1 MTKLTKKK
9 KQLLELVNPENTY
22 SLEEAMNIFQTVK
35 SNKFDESVDIA
46 LRLGIDPGKSD
57 QNVRGAI
64 TLPHSL
70 GKTVTVAVFADGD
83 QAKEANDAGADFVGM
98 EDLAEK
104 FKKEE
109 IEVDVVISSQAAMK
123 IVGQLGQV
131 LGPKG
136 LMPNP
141 KTGTV
146 TEKVGEAINNAKSG
160 QVRFR
165 TDKNGILHGC
175 IGKVSFTSSQI
186 QENAAAMLEEVKK
199 LKPATAKGAYIR
211 SVALSSTMG
220 PGVKVTPASLVVV

>member
-9 KQLLELVNPENTY
+9 KILMEILNPENTY
-22 SLEEAMNIFQTVK
+22 SLEEAINIFQQVK
-35 SNKFDESVDIA
+35 SSKFDESIDIA
-46 LRLGIDPGKSD
+46 LRLGVEPGKSD

-70 GKTVTVAVFADGD
+70 GKKVTVAVFADGD
-83 QAKEANDAGADFVGM
+83 QAKEASDAGADFVGM
-98 EDLAEK
+98 EDLSEK

-175 IGKVSFTSSQI
+175 IGKVSFSSNQI

-199 LKPATAKGAYIR
+199 LKPATAKGAYIQ

-220 PGVKVTPASLVVV
+220 PGVKVAPASLVV

>member
-1 MTKLTKKK
+1 MSKLSKKK
-9 KQLLELVNPENTY
+9 KQLLELVDPENTY
-22 SLEEAMNIFQTVK
+22 SLEEAMNIFQTIK

-109 IEVDVVISSQAAMK
+109 IDVDVVISSQAAMK

-175 IGKVSFTSSQI
+175 IGKVSFSSSQI

-199 LKPATAKGAYIR
+199 LKPATAKGSYIR

-220 PGVKVTPASLVVV
+220 PGVKVTPASLVI

>member
-1 MTKLTKKK
+1 MAKLTKKK
-9 KQLLELVNPENTY
+9 KQLLELVDPENTH

-35 SNKFDESVDIA
+35 SNRFDESVDIA

-70 GKTVTVAVFADGD
+70 GKTVAVAVFADGD
-83 QAKEANDAGADFVGM
+83 QAKEANDAGAEFVGM

-109 IEVDVVISSQAAMK
+109 INVDVVISSQSAMK

-146 TEKVGEAINNAKSG
+146 TEKVGDAINNAKSG

-175 IGKVSFTSSQI
+175 IGKVSFSSNQI

-220 PGVKVTPASLVVV
+220 PGVKVSPASFVV

>member
-9 KQLLELVNPENTY
+9 KQLLELVDPENTY
-22 SLEEAMNIFQTVK
+22 SLEEAMNIFQSVK
-35 SNKFDESVDIA
+35 SGKFDESVDIA

-83 QAKEANDAGADFVGM
+83 QAKDASDAGADFVGM

-175 IGKVSFTSSQI
+175 IGKVSFSSSQI

-220 PGVKVTPASLVVV
+220 PGVKVSSTSLVV

>member
-109 IEVDVVISSQAAMK
+109 IVVDVVISSQAAMK

-175 IGKVSFTSSQI
+175 IGKVSFSSSQI

-220 PGVKVTPASLVVV
+220 PGVKVTPASLVV

>member
-1 MTKLTKKK
+1 MTRLTKKK

-109 IEVDVVISSQAAMK
+109 IDVDVVISSQAAMK

-175 IGKVSFTSSQI
+175 IGKVSFSSSQI
-186 QENAAAMLEEVKK
+186 QENAAAMLDEVKK

-220 PGVKVTPASLVVV
+220 PGVKVTPASLVV

>member
-9 KQLLELVNPENTY
+9 KQLLELVDPENTY
-22 SLEEAMNIFQTVK
+22 SLEEAMNIFQSVK
-35 SNKFDESVDIA
+35 SGKFDESVDIA
-46 LRLGIDPGKSD
+46 LRLGVDPGKSD

-175 IGKVSFTSSQI
+175 IGKVSFSSSQI

-220 PGVKVTPASLVVV
+220 PGVKVSPTSLVV

>member
-1 MTKLTKKK
+1 MTRLTKKK

-22 SLEEAMNIFQTVK
+22 SLEEAVSIFQSVK

-83 QAKEANDAGADFVGM
+83 QAKDANEAGADFVGM

-109 IEVDVVISSQAAMK
+109 IEVDVVIASQAAMK

-146 TEKVGEAINNAKSG
+146 TDKVGEAINNAKSG

-175 IGKVSFTSSQI
+175 IGKVSFSSTQI

-211 SVALSSTMG
+211 SIALSSTMG
-220 PGVKVTPASLVVV
+220 PGVKVAPASLVV

>member
-9 KQLLELVNPENTY
+9 KQLLELVDPENTY
-22 SLEEAMNIFQTVK
+22 SLEEAINIFQSVK
-35 SNKFDESVDIA
+35 SDKFDESVDIA
-46 LRLGIDPGKSD
+46 LRLGVDPGKSD

-175 IGKVSFTSSQI
+175 IGKVSFSSSQI

-220 PGVKVTPASLVVV
+220 PGVKVSPTSLVV

>member
-9 KQLLELVNPENTY
+9 KQLLELVDPENTY
-22 SLEEAMNIFQTVK
+22 SLEEAMNIFQSVK
-35 SNKFDESVDIA
+35 SDKFDESVDIA
-46 LRLGIDPGKSD
+46 LRLGVDPGKSD

-175 IGKVSFTSSQI
+175 IGKVSFSSSQI

-220 PGVKVTPASLVVV
+220 PGVKVTPAAVV

>member
-1 MTKLTKKK
+1 MTRLTKKK

-22 SLEEAMNIFQTVK
+22 SLEEAMDIFQTVK

-109 IEVDVVISSQAAMK
+109 IDVDVVISSQAAMK

-175 IGKVSFTSSQI
+175 IGKVSFSSSQI

-199 LKPATAKGAYIR
+199 LKPASAKGAYIR

-220 PGVKVTPASLVVV
+220 PGVKVTPASLVV

>member
-9 KQLLELVNPENTY
+9 KQLLELVNPENIY

-46 LRLGIDPGKSD
+46 LRLCIDPGKSD

-70 GKTVTVAVFADGD
+70 GKTVSVAVFADGD

-123 IVGQLGQV
+123 IVGQLGQI

-199 LKPATAKGAYIR
+199 LKPATAKGSYIR

>member
-1 MTKLTKKK
+1 MSKITKKK
-9 KQLLELVNPENTY
+9 KQLLELVDPENTY
-22 SLEEAMNIFQTVK
+22 SLEEAMNIFQSVK

-70 GKTVTVAVFADGD
+70 GKSVTIAVFADGD
-83 QAKEANDAGADFVGM
+83 QAKDANKAGADFVGM

-104 FKKEE
+104 FKNEE
-109 IEVDVVISSQAAMK
+109 INVDVVISSQTAMK

-146 TEKVGEAINNAKSG
+146 TDKVGEAINNAKSG

-175 IGKVSFTSSQI
+175 IGKVSFSASQI

-220 PGVKVTPASLVVV
+220 PGVKVTPASLVL

>member
-9 KQLLELVNPENTY
+9 KQLLELVDPENTY

-109 IEVDVVISSQAAMK
+109 IDVDVVISSQAAMK

-136 LMPNP
+136 LMPNT

-175 IGKVSFTSSQI
+175 IGKVSFSSSQI

-199 LKPATAKGAYIR
+199 LKPATAKGSYIR
-211 SVALSSTMG
+211 SVALSSSMG
-220 PGVKVTPASLVVV
+220 PGVKVTPASLVV

>member
-9 KQLLELVNPENTY
+9 KQLLELVDPENTY
-22 SLEEAMNIFQTVK
+22 SLEEAMNIFQSVK
-35 SNKFDESVDIA
+35 SGKFDESVDIA

-83 QAKEANDAGADFVGM
+83 QAKDASDAGADFVGM

-104 FKKEE
+104 LKKEE

-175 IGKVSFTSSQI
+175 IGKVSFSSSQI

-220 PGVKVTPASLVVV
+220 PGVKVSPTSLVV

>member
-9 KQLLELVNPENTY
+9 KQLLELVDPENTY
-22 SLEEAMNIFQTVK
+22 SLEEAMNIFQTIK

-109 IEVDVVISSQAAMK
+109 IDVDVVISSQAAMK

-175 IGKVSFTSSQI
+175 IGKVSFSSNQI

-199 LKPATAKGAYIR
+199 LKPATAKGVYIH

-220 PGVKVTPASLVVV
+220 PGVKVAPASLSL

>member
-1 MTKLTKKK
+1 MSKLTKKK
-9 KQLLELVNPENTY
+9 KQLLELVDPENTY
-22 SLEEAMNIFQTVK
+22 SLEEAMNIFQSVK

-70 GKTVTVAVFADGD
+70 GKTITVAVFADGD
-83 QAKEANDAGADFVGM
+83 QAKDANDAGADFVGM

-104 FKKEE
+104 FKQEE
-109 IEVDVVISSQAAMK
+109 IDVDVVISSQAAMK

-175 IGKVSFTSSQI
+175 IGKVSFTSNQI

-211 SVALSSTMG
+211 SVALSSSMG
-220 PGVKVTPASLVVV
+220 PGVKVAPSSLVV

>member
-1 MTKLTKKK
+1 MTKLSKKK
-9 KQLLELVNPENTY
+9 KQLIELVDPENTY
-22 SLEEAMNIFQTVK
+22 SLEEAMNIFQSVK
-35 SNKFDESVDIA
+35 SKNFDESVDIA

-70 GKTVTVAVFADGD
+70 GKTITVAVFADGD
-83 QAKEANDAGADFVGM
+83 QAKDANDAGADFVGM

-104 FKKEE
+104 FKNEE
-109 IEVDVVISSQAAMK
+109 IDVDVVISSQAAMK

-146 TEKVGEAINNAKSG
+146 TEKVVEAIYNAKSG

-175 IGKVSFTSSQI
+175 IGKVSFSSTQI

-211 SVALSSTMG
+211 SIALSSSMG
-220 PGVKVTPASLVVV
+220 PGVKVSPASLVI

>member
-199 LKPATAKGAYIR
+199 LKPATAKGSYIR

-220 PGVKVTPASLVVV
+220 PGVKVTPASLVV

>member
-1 MTKLTKKK
+1 MTRLTKKK
-9 KQLLELVNPENTY
+9 KLLMEILNPENTY
-22 SLEEAMNIFQTVK
+22 TLEEAINIFQQVK
-35 SNKFDESVDIA
+35 SSKFDESIDIA
-46 LRLGIDPGKSD
+46 LRLGVDPGKSD

-70 GKTVTVAVFADGD
+70 GKKVTVAVFADGD
-83 QAKEANDAGADFVGM
+83 QAKEASDAGADFVGM
-98 EDLAEK
+98 EDLSEK

-109 IEVDVVISSQAAMK
+109 IDVDVVISSQAAMK

-141 KTGTV
+141 KSGTV

-175 IGKVSFTSSQI
+175 IGKVSFSSNQI

-199 LKPATAKGAYIR
+199 LKPATAKGAYIQ

-220 PGVKVTPASLVVV
+220 PGVKVAPASLVV

>member
-9 KQLLELVNPENTY
+9 KQLLELVDPENTY
-22 SLEEAMNIFQTVK
+22 SLEEAMHIFQSVK
-35 SNKFDESVDIA
+35 SNNFDESVDIA
-46 LRLGIDPGKSD
+46 LRLGIDSGKSD

-70 GKTVTVAVFADGD
+70 GKTVIVAVFADGD
-83 QAKEANDAGADFVGM
+83 QAKDANDAGADFVGM

-109 IEVDVVISSQAAMK
+109 VDVDVVISSQAAMK
-123 IVGQLGQV
+123 IVGQLGQG

-175 IGKVSFTSSQI
+175 IGKVSFSSTQI

-211 SVALSSTMG
+211 SIALSSTMG
-220 PGVKVTPASLVVV
+220 PGVKVAPASLVI

>member
-9 KQLLELVNPENTY
+9 KILMEILNPENTY
-22 SLEEAMNIFQTVK
+22 SLKEAINIFQQVK
-35 SNKFDESVDIA
+35 SSKFDESIDIA
-46 LRLGIDPGKSD
+46 LRLGVDPGKSD

-70 GKTVTVAVFADGD
+70 GKKVTVAVFADGD
-83 QAKEANDAGADFVGM
+83 QAKEASDAGADFVGM
-98 EDLAEK
+98 EDLSEK

-175 IGKVSFTSSQI
+175 IGKVSFSSNQI

-199 LKPATAKGAYIR
+199 LKPATAKGAYIQ

-220 PGVKVTPASLVVV
+220 PGVKVAPASLVV

>member
-9 KQLLELVNPENTY
+9 KILMEILNPENTY
-22 SLEEAMNIFQTVK
+22 SLEEAINIFQQVK
-35 SNKFDESVDIA
+35 SSKFDESIDIA
-46 LRLGIDPGKSD
+46 LRLGVDPGKSD

-70 GKTVTVAVFADGD
+70 GKKVTVAVFADGD
-83 QAKEANDAGADFVGM
+83 QAKEASDAGADFVGM
-98 EDLAEK
+98 EDLSEK

-175 IGKVSFTSSQI
+175 IGKVSFSSNQI

-199 LKPATAKGAYIR
+199 LKPATAKGAYIQ

-220 PGVKVTPASLVVV
+220 PGVKIAPASLVV

>member
-1 MTKLTKKK
+1 MSKLTKKQK
-9 KQLLELVNPENTY
+9 IIQEKLDPEKTY
-22 SLEEAMNIFQTVK
+22 SVDEAIDIIQSVK
-35 SNKFDESVDIA
+35 SEKFDETIDISVK
-46 LRLGIDPGKSD
+46 LGVDSNKSD

-109 IEVDVVISSQAAMK
+109 IDVDVVISSQAAMK

-175 IGKVSFTSSQI
+175 IGKVSFSSSQI

-199 LKPATAKGAYIR
+199 LKPATAKGSYIR

-220 PGVKVTPASLVVV
+220 PGVKVTPASLVV

>member
-9 KQLLELVNPENTY
+9 KQLLELVDPENTY
-22 SLEEAMNIFQTVK
+22 SLEEAMNIFQSVK
-35 SNKFDESVDIA
+35 SGKFDESVDIA

-83 QAKEANDAGADFVGM
+83 QAKDASDAGADFVGM

-175 IGKVSFTSSQI
+175 IGKVSFSSSQI

-211 SVALSSTMG
+211 SVALSSSMG
-220 PGVKVTPASLVVV
+220 PGVKVSPTSLVV

>member
-9 KQLLELVNPENTY
+9 KQLLELVNPENIY

-109 IEVDVVISSQAAMK
+109 IDVDVVISSQAAMK

-175 IGKVSFTSSQI
+175 IGKVSFSSSQI

-199 LKPATAKGAYIR
+199 LKPATAKGTYIR

-220 PGVKVTPASLVVV
+220 PGVKVTPASLVV

>member
-9 KQLLELVNPENTY
+9 KQLLELVDPENTY
-22 SLEEAMNIFQTVK
+22 SLEEAMDIFQSVK
-35 SNKFDESVDIA
+35 SKKFDESVDIA
-46 LRLGIDPGKSD
+46 LRLGVDPGKSD

-141 KTGTV
+141 KTGAV

-175 IGKVSFTSSQI
+175 IGKVSFSSSQI

-220 PGVKVTPASLVVV
+220 PGVKVSPTSLVV

>member
-9 KQLLELVNPENTY
+9 KQLLELVDPENTY
-22 SLEEAMNIFQTVK
+22 SLEEAMNIFQSVK

-46 LRLGIDPGKSD
+46 LRLGVDPGKSD

-83 QAKEANDAGADFVGM
+83 QAKDASDAGADFVGM

-175 IGKVSFTSSQI
+175 IGKVSFSSSQI

-220 PGVKVTPASLVVV
+220 PGVKVSPTSLVV

>member
-9 KQLLELVNPENTY
+9 KLLMEILNPENTY
-22 SLEEAMNIFQTVK
+22 SLEEAINIFQQVK
-35 SNKFDESVDIA
+35 SSKFDESIDIA
-46 LRLGIDPGKSD
+46 LRLGVDPGKSD

-70 GKTVTVAVFADGD
+70 GKKVTVAVFADGD
-83 QAKEANDAGADFVGM
+83 QAKEASDAGADFVGM
-98 EDLAEK
+98 EDLSDK

-175 IGKVSFTSSQI
+175 IGKVSFSSNQI

-199 LKPATAKGAYIR
+199 LKPATAKGAYIQ

-220 PGVKVTPASLVVV
+220 PGVKVAPASFVV

>member
-9 KQLLELVNPENTY
+9 KQLLELVDPENTY
-22 SLEEAMNIFQTVK
+22 SLEEAMNIFQSVK
-35 SNKFDESVDIA
+35 SNNFDESIDIA
-46 LRLGIDPGKSD
+46 LRLGIDSGKSD

-70 GKTVTVAVFADGD
+70 GKTVIVAVFADGD
-83 QAKEANDAGADFVGM
+83 QAKDANDAGADFVGM

-109 IEVDVVISSQAAMK
+109 VDVDVVISSQAAMK

-175 IGKVSFTSSQI
+175 IGKVSFSSTQI
-186 QENAAAMLEEVKK
+186 QENAAVMLEEVKK

-211 SVALSSTMG
+211 SIALSSTMG
-220 PGVKVTPASLVVV
+220 PGVKVAPASLVT

>member
-9 KQLLELVNPENTY
+9 KQLLELVDPENTY
-22 SLEEAMNIFQTVK
+22 SLEEAMNIFQSVK
-35 SNKFDESVDIA
+35 SGKFDESVDIA

-83 QAKEANDAGADFVGM
+83 QAKDANDAGADFVGM

-175 IGKVSFTSSQI
+175 IGKVSFSSSQI

-220 PGVKVTPASLVVV
+220 PGVKVSPTSIVV

>member
-9 KQLLELVNPENTY
+9 KQLLELVDPENTY
-22 SLEEAMNIFQTVK
+22 SLEEAINIFQSVK
-35 SNKFDESVDIA
+35 SDKFDESVDIA
-46 LRLGIDPGKSD
+46 LRLGVDPGKSD

-83 QAKEANDAGADFVGM
+83 QAKDANDAGADFVGM

-175 IGKVSFTSSQI
+175 IGKVSFSSSQI

-220 PGVKVTPASLVVV
+220 PGVKVSPTSLVV

>member
-1 MTKLTKKK
+1 MTNLTKKK
-9 KQLLELVNPENTY
+9 KQLLELVNPENIY
-22 SLEEAMNIFQTVK
+22 SLDEAMNIFQEVK
-35 SNKFDESVDIA
+35 STKFDESVDIA
-46 LRLGIDPGKSD
+46 IRLGVDPGKSD

-70 GKTVTVAVFADGD
+70 GKTVAVAVFADGD
-83 QAKEANDAGADFVGM
+83 QAKEAEDAGADFVGM

-109 IEVDVVISSQAAMK
+109 IEADVVISSQAAMK

-146 TEKVGEAINNAKSG
+146 TEKVGEAIKNAKSG

-175 IGKVSFTSSQI
+175 IGKVSFTSNQI
-186 QENAAAMLEEVKK
+186 QENAAVMLEEVKK
-199 LKPATAKGAYIR
+199 LKPATAKGSYIK

-220 PGVKVTPASLVVV
+220 PGVKVTPASLVL